1 MTIDGGGNIVAF
13 AKKPVKGMSTHMWLP
28 SVSLMNPLWRRSALR
43 LGDTKPPKNWRSEI
57 YRLER
62 EK

>member
-1 MTIDGGGNIVAF
+1 MTIDGTGTIIAF
-13 AKKPVKGMSTHMWLP
+13 AKKPVKGMSTHVWMP
-28 SVSLMNPLWRRSALR
+28 SVSLMNPLWRRSAIYI
-43 LGDTKPPKNWRSEI
+43 GSTKPPKNWRTEI